1 MRNKLRDLRNFQN
14 SHSDVRFQHHN
25 SALDQTGVTVTKDVV
40 SLCEDSPQILDTQIT
55 VIQQSCE
62 TIDANSNETR
72 GDLETDLEVNAR
84 HDDNVISQQ
93 VNSFDSHDA
102 DTLPY
107 VSESDKKILRVN
119 LLILRQDMINTFKN
133 VNELDHI
140 QFEIIDARGQKE
152 DGPGL
157 GAERNLYGSFFSE
170 VADSLCVGASERV
183 PFVRHDFY
191 KRRVN

>member
-1 MRNKLRDLRNFQN
+1 M
-14 SHSDVRFQHHN
+14 
-25 SALDQTGVTVTKDVV
+25 
-40 SLCEDSPQILDTQIT
+40 
-55 VIQQSCE
+55 QQSCE
-62 TIDANSNETR
+62 IIDTSGKKTR
-72 GDLETDLEVNAR
+72 EDLEMDLEVNAR
-84 HDDNVISQQ
+84 HDGNVISQQ
-93 VNSFDSHDA
+93 VDNSFDSHD
-102 DTLPY
+102 TGILPY
-107 VSESDKKILRVN
+107 VSKSDKKILRIHHLN
-119 LLILRQDMINTFKN
+119 LRQVIINTFKN

>member
-1 MRNKLRDLRNFQN
+1 M
-14 SHSDVRFQHHN
+14 
-25 SALDQTGVTVTKDVV
+25 
-40 SLCEDSPQILDTQIT
+40 
-55 VIQQSCE
+55 QQSCE
-62 TIDANSNETR
+62 IIDTSGKKTR
-72 GDLETDLEVNAR
+72 EDLEMDLEVNAR
-84 HDDNVISQQ
+84 HDGNVISQQ
-93 VNSFDSHDA
+93 VDNSFDSHDA
-102 DTLPY
+102 GILPY
-107 VSESDKKILRVN
+107 VSKSDKKVI
-119 LLILRQDMINTFKN
+119 INTFKN